1 MNTMFTVEQSNLI
14 SIFAGE
20 SRTEVIQDISMVL
33 KYLENNVLLEMSK
46 RVLGRFKSMSD
57 EEFAGIDF
65 IAAE

>member
-20 SRTEVIQDISMVL
+20 SRTEVIQDISRVL

-46 RVLGRFKSMSD
+46 RVLGRLKSMSD

>member
-1 MNTMFTVEQSNLI
+1 MKTMFTVEESNLI

-20 SRTEVIQDISMVL
+20 SRTEVIQDISRVL

-46 RVLGRFKSMSD
+46 RVLGRLKSMSD

-65 IAAE
+65 IVAE

>member
-20 SRTEVIQDISMVL
+20 SRTEVIQDISRVL

-46 RVLGRFKSMSD
+46 RVLGRLKSMSD
-57 EEFAGIDF
+57 EEFAGIDV

>member
-1 MNTMFTVEQSNLI
+1 MNTMFTVEESNLI

-20 SRTEVIQDISMVL
+20 SRTEVIQDISRVL

-46 RVLGRFKSMSD
+46 RVLGRLKSMSD